1 MGKFFSLVILP
12 IVVTVLGGI
21 LLYHYPNWAE
31 AEEKLT
37 YSVEATSSLS
47 VKNDV
52 FTVHTLR
59 LQNTYKR
66 RVEEVS
72 FKLKYDRKFEE
83 LVVEAADRSNT
94 SHSLDISANKES
106 ATIEI
111 PSLRSHEIVT
121 FQVFA
126 KSDSPQSVQLS
137 LKSKNYLGEEAIE
150 ESPLHW
156 DFKFISRL
164 LLGVLYFCLI
174 IFFLVRLRR
183 RDFSISSLNGSLLK
197 SRNNTAFVL
206 LHLGLTEDAKSLL
219 LRTIDNSGA
228 TAFELSN
235 LAVCYSLEKDYEKAS
250 KYLKAASFL
259 VDKEDFSNILLN
271 RGLIAFHQGNLIEA
285 KHHIDK
291 FRAKF
296 PKTFRHYSKYSE
308 LLAEAMTTIE
318 GQKSLLTHPSSTQK

>member
-174 IFFLVRLRR
+174 IFFLASV
-183 RDFSISSLNGSLLK
+183 I
-197 SRNNTAFVL
+197 VL
-206 LHLGLTEDAKSLL
+206 DKKK
-219 LRTIDNSGA
+219 
-228 TAFELSN
+228 
-235 LAVCYSLEKDYEKAS
+235 KDMITQH
-250 KYLKAASFL
+250 SFL
-259 VDKEDFSNILLN
+259 DLW
-271 RGLIAFHQGNLIEA
+271 
-285 KHHIDK
+285 
-291 FRAKF
+291 
-296 PKTFRHYSKYSE
+296 
-308 LLAEAMTTIE
+308 
-318 GQKSLLTHPSSTQK
+318 